1 MQLIKSKLGLSEDV
15 EKMETEVE
23 SPLELLNEVKKLYR
37 SLKIDFEEEETLVR
51 KTLWLK
57 EVSLLMDREGTFT
70 VDTDDFKAL
79 D

>member
-1 MQLIKSKLGLSEDV
+1 MQLIKSKFGLSEDV